1 MKKKIAI
8 INQRYG
14 LEVNG
19 GSELYSRQIAERL
32 IAKYDVEV
40 LTSCAVEYVKWS
52 NYYKEGVETI
62 NGVTVRRF
70 KTVHER
76 IPKIFSALDSYMLS
90 NPDADVET
98 SDKWIENMGPYCP
111 ELVEYVDEHQDE
123 YEAIIVV
130 TYLYYTAVKSIV
142 RIKDKAIFIPTA
154 HQEPFIHFDM
164 YKKVFGAA
172 DAFVFLTDEEKDLV
186 HAIFHNEDVPY
197 EVMGVGVDVPENV
210 DSERFKKKYNL
221 DEYIIYVGR
230 IDEGKDCPRLF
241 KYFLEYK
248 KRNKNNLKLVLMGKA
263 VCDIPKSADII
274 SLGFVSDEDKFD
286 GIKGAKAL
294 ILPSKF
300 ESLSISVL
308 EAMTLSIPV
317 IVNGICDVLKG
328 HCVKSNGGLYYKNYF
343 EFEGC
348 VNYMLE
354 HPEEYKM
361 LCANARKYVE
371 DYFQWDDI
379 MKKFDR
385 IIERV
390 GNSSHEDEQ

>member
-197 EVMGVGVDVPENV
+197 EVMGVCVDVPAQV

-263 VCDIPKSADII
+263 VCDIPKSPDII

-390 GNSSHEDEQ
+390 GNSSHDKD

>member
-263 VCDIPKSADII
+263 VCDIPKSPDII

-390 GNSSHEDEQ
+390 GNSSHKDEQ

>member
-52 NYYKEGVETI
+52 NYYKEGVDTI

-197 EVMGVGVDVPENV
+197 EVMGVGVDVPAQV

-263 VCDIPKSADII
+263 VCDIPKSPDII

-390 GNSSHEDEQ
+390 GNSSHDKD

>member
-197 EVMGVGVDVPENV
+197 EVMGVGVDVPAHV

-263 VCDIPKSADII
+263 VCDIPKSPDII

-390 GNSSHEDEQ
+390 GNSSHKDEQ

>member
-32 IAKYDVEV
+32 IARYDVEV

-172 DAFVFLTDEEKDLV
+172 DAFVFLTDEEKELV

-197 EVMGVGVDVPENV
+197 EVMGVGVDVPEHV

-263 VCDIPKSADII
+263 VCDIPKSPDII

-354 HPEEYKM
+354 HPEEYRM

-390 GNSSHEDEQ
+390 GNSSHKDEQ

>member
-32 IAKYDVEV
+32 IARYDVEV

-172 DAFVFLTDEEKDLV
+172 DAFVFLTDEEKELV

-197 EVMGVGVDVPENV
+197 EVMGVGVDVPEHV

-263 VCDIPKSADII
+263 VCDIPKSPDII

-390 GNSSHEDEQ
+390 GNSSHGDEQ

>member
-32 IAKYDVEV
+32 IARYDVEV

-197 EVMGVGVDVPENV
+197 EVMGVGVDVPAQV

-263 VCDIPKSADII
+263 VCDIPKSPDII

-354 HPEEYKM
+354 HPEEYRM

-390 GNSSHEDEQ
+390 GNSSHKDEQ

>member
-32 IAKYDVEV
+32 IARYDVEV

-197 EVMGVGVDVPENV
+197 EVMGVGVDVPAQV

-263 VCDIPKSADII
+263 VCDIPKSPDII

-390 GNSSHEDEQ
+390 GNSSHKDEQ

>member
-1 MKKKIAI
+1 
-8 INQRYG
+8 
-14 LEVNG
+14 
-19 GSELYSRQIAERL
+19 
-32 IAKYDVEV
+32 
-40 LTSCAVEYVKWS
+40 
-52 NYYKEGVETI
+52 
-62 NGVTVRRF
+62 
-70 KTVHER
+70 
-76 IPKIFSALDSYMLS
+76 
-90 NPDADVET
+90 
-98 SDKWIENMGPYCP
+98 
-111 ELVEYVDEHQDE
+111 
-123 YEAIIVV
+123 
-130 TYLYYTAVKSIV
+130 
-142 RIKDKAIFIPTA
+142 
-154 HQEPFIHFDM
+154 
-164 YKKVFGAA
+164 
-172 DAFVFLTDEEKDLV
+172 
-186 HAIFHNEDVPY
+186 
-197 EVMGVGVDVPENV
+197 MGVGVDVPAQV

-263 VCDIPKSADII
+263 VCDIPKSPDII

-390 GNSSHEDEQ
+390 GNSSHDKD